1 MSKVTDAAY
10 AAYDYL
16 NEHRKLALALGCLV
30 VGGIVAL
37 VLFK

>member
-1 MSKVTDAAY
+1 MSKVSEY
-10 AAYDYL
+10 AESTLGYFK
-16 NEHRKLALALGCLV
+16 EHRKLALALGCLV